1 MTRKSLNVSK
11 PYYDS
16 FRHISIKLH
25 QNLLCCFLIKDL
37 HWCEDFIVNTAQNVY
52 TFVYICMLYY
62 ITVVSVTP
70 NEFCLTVDKHIIE
83 IQ

>member
-1 MTRKSLNVSK
+1 MTRKSSNVSK

-16 FRHISIKLH
+16 FRHIFYKIASKSIML
-25 QNLLCCFLIKDL
+25 FLIKDL
-37 HWCEDFIVNTAQNVY
+37 HWCEVLIVNTAQNVY